1 MNDRRTYK
9 MRAVSRVGKEAAVDI
24 ARWLRSLPET
34 VAVADVEDEPSW
46 QEVDVDLLWIYQD
59 ANLDLRTVPI
69 EVKGDRWDAS
79 GNFFFE
85 TISNQGRGSEGCFLY
100 TEAEFVYYYFINSH
114 RLFILPMPQTRD
126 WFVRHLDD
134 FREAETSTPAGDGDF
149 YVTVGR
155 LVPVDRVL
163 REVPGVREVAVER

>member
-1 MNDRRTYK
+1 
-9 MRAVSRVGKEAAVDI
+9 
-24 ARWLRSLPET
+24 
-34 VAVADVEDEPSW
+34 
-46 QEVDVDLLWIYQD
+46 
-59 ANLDLRTVPI
+59 
-69 EVKGDRWDAS
+69 
-79 GNFFFE
+79 
-85 TISNQGRGSEGCFLY
+85 
-100 TEAEFVYYYFINSH
+100 
-114 RLFILPMPQTRD
+114 MPQTRD